1 MEIKEISWQEIDDK
15 IEKIKKEW
23 KGAKIWGV
31 PKNGLILSLRTGFN
45 EDDIEKADVI
55 LDDIIDSGN
64 TKQRIVSIFPSKPF
78 VALYEKKEENVWYKF
93 PWETQ
98 ENDIEQNIVRILEYI
113 GEDAKREGLI
123 ETPKRIVKSWD
134 KLYGGY
140 KQSPKGILSKVFTQK
155 YDEIV
160 LLKNIELYST
170 CEHHLLPFYG
180 KAHIAY
186 IPNGKVVGISKL
198 ARLLECFSRR
208 LQIQERLCNEV
219 VDALEE
225 NLKPKG
231 GACIIEAQHFCMTSR
246 GIEKQNSV
254 MTTSALRGA
263 FREKQEAREELL
275 NLIRGD

>member
-98 ENDIEQNIVRILEYI
+98 ENDIEQKIVRILEFI